1 MQFALMCHTTDLL
14 HVPFYD
20 GLNETTWAMAINY
33 RGLEYRKI
41 FDAQIAVIKVHKGT
55 PAAALK
61 ISDQEPRLGEE
72 CVIVGT
78 GAELFA
84 ITVSLVDDE
93 ICKEEVPKL
102 YEKSICMDVN
112 NPKDDYDQCDYF
124 AAGASGELTG
134 ISSQPF
140 SSRKMLK
147 YLRKIYFLIF
157 LNECVLRDLVQSRR
171 HEILKI
177 AEFDKYIVWRPHESS
192 LDKPKLTG
200 MGVIVQPNIIL
211 TNSAQDLVNNAVVI
225 NGTVMRKTSFIVYG
239 KRESV
244 SKLRFG
250 DRHID
255 WRKAINL
262 AEAYPP
268 DEFEP
273 KLALIKLCHKIPL
286 NSHYATIAQLPKRAF
301 KIGAKC
307 VVIGLSKDNALASV
321 LNADIVGLDQ
331 CENDTLKLHESI
343 VCVRLHYNAR
353 QSHCEQIVDGSPLVC
368 RGFIIGI
375 GGMLNTCSS
384 YSPRPFTGT
393 FYHRVWMREKI
404 AEINANTPILEEYTP
419 LAKHIVVF
427 GLIDGGQKYPKGLG
441 VIIAEN
447 IVLTHYAEDL
457 TQPGIH
463 GLSEN
468 TTGFI
473 IYGVQHLYNLKTIP
487 RSNQIEWIE
496 AKSLNGPH
504 RPSQYKPQIALIKL
518 NSTINLESEKAE
530 ILPLPNTN
538 VASGTE
544 CVVVGL
550 GYEMTDRIVAI
561 KAIVLNE
568 SYCKDEISELNYS
581 AICIDIPNPMGDN
594 DQCDYFTGGAPLVCD
609 GILTAISCTKDRN
622 SNLEDETKATQSK
635 TQFDKNPKRQKKLKL

>member
-1 MQFALMCHTTDLL
+1 MPLPKIRIDERAKCTVPDGVRTTDQTLYEINVNIAEWENCKMKIAELTIELL
-14 HVPFYD
+14 QVPFYD
-20 GLNETTWAMAINY
+20 RPNENTRPM
-33 RGLEYRKI
+33 
-41 FDAQIAVIKVHKGT
+41 AVIKVHKGT

-61 ISDQEPRLGEE
+61 LPDQEPRLGEE
-72 CVIVGT
+72 CVVVGT
-78 GAELFA
+78 G
-84 ITVSLVDDE
+84 DE
-93 ICKEEVPKL
+93 MEYKL
-102 YEKSICMDVN
+102 
-112 NPKDDYDQCDYF
+112 
-124 AAGASGELTG
+124 
-134 ISSQPF
+134 
-140 SSRKMLK
+140 KMLK

-157 LNECVLRDLVQSRR
+157 LNECILRDWVHPRK

-177 AEFDKYIVWRPHESS
+177 AEFDKYVVWRPHESS
-192 LDKPKLTG
+192 LDNSKLTG
-200 MGVIVQPNIIL
+200 MGVIVQPNIVL

-225 NGTVMRKTSFIVYG
+225 NGTVMKRTSFIVYG
-239 KRESV
+239 KRESLG
-244 SKLRFG
+244 KLRFD
-250 DRHID
+250 DRYID

-262 AEAYPP
+262 GETYPP

-286 NSHYATIAQLPKRAF
+286 NSHYATIAQFPKRTF

-321 LNADIVGLDQ
+321 LNAHIVQLDQ

-343 VCVRLHYNAR
+343 ICVRIHYNAR
-353 QSHCEQIVDGSPLVC
+353 QPHCEQIVDGSPLVC

-375 GGMLNTCSS
+375 GGMLKTCNS

-404 AEINANTPILEEYTP
+404 AEIDANTPILEEYSP

-427 GLIDGGQKYPKGLG
+427 GLTDGDQKYPKGLG
-441 VIIAEN
+441 VIIADN
-447 IVLTHYAEDL
+447 IVLTHYAEDP
-457 TQPGIH
+457 TEPGIH

-473 IYGVQHLYNLKTIP
+473 IYGVQHVYNLKTIP
-487 RSNQIEWIE
+487 RSNEVEWIE
-496 AKSLNGPH
+496 AKNLNGPH
-504 RPSQYKPQIALIKL
+504 HPSKYKPQIALIKL
-518 NSTINLESEKAE
+518 NSTMKLESEKAE
-530 ILPLPNTN
+530 ILPLPNRN

-544 CVVVGL
+544 CVVIGL

-568 SYCKDEISELNYS
+568 SYCKDEIPEINYS

-609 GILTAISCTKDRN
+609 GILTAIVSSPCMSRKPRPCTNVFDFRN
-622 SNLEDETKATQSK
+622 WIQSTEK
-635 TQFDKNPKRQKKLKL
+635 SFRHFNSYSSLK